1 MVGSL
6 FSSPPV
12 VAAVGDDRPPD
23 GAALAAGTADV
34 GAVVV
39 VGLGELELQAAS
51 PIASPTAPIAAA
63 MRTFFVIPLPLSVSC
78 GT

>member
-23 GAALAAGTADV
+23 GAALAAGTADA
-34 GAVVV
+34 GAGV

-51 PIASPTAPIAAA
+51 PIASPIAPIAAA
-63 MRTFFVIPLPLSVSC
+63 IRTLFVIPLPLSVSC